1 MHPRRSFGFRSR
13 SGVVSVVTCVLLV
26 VPAASDREATADPP
40 GDAVRPTEIAAP
52 TSIAALR
59 AALEAYEA
67 SLPDMAWQ
75 QTMQQIPDK
84 SNTRPDESDPNPE
97 RKVATW
103 HAEMAFARH
112 GRWCATVRRG
122 SQRDSYYFDGNWIYA
137 RGVDANTRV
146 VRAHETEAH
155 QYLLSPLMLVTGGQY
170 AGGVSP
176 FLRMLSEKL
185 AGLEEIEVDDSANP
199 LVRIIGSHKPGDKW
213 QQLEVTLDAE
223 RGFMPTSI
231 VEIDEM
237 SGVVREEFRVTAA
250 ERVGQAWIPSEGT
263 RKSTTLK
270 ATKYLNA
277 LSTNT
282 EEAAK
287 LTEVYDAWRA
297 ASKLDPTK
305 RADRVRLRE
314 KMASLVGG
322 PLFEGVPVA
331 GYGRDTLRA
340 WNFRVLDDALAAELL
355 KPPFDEG
362 DKVFDSRTREICYWR
377 GGKLVKEDGTPVVLD
392 AAAAA
397 KPAASEPK
405 PASPS
410 PPPQPP
416 PEATPAPKPQAENAK
431 P

>member
-1 MHPRRSFGFRSR
+1 VHPRRSFGFRSR

-75 QTMQQIPDK
+75 QTMQQIPDE
-84 SNTRPDESDPNPE
+84 SQTRPDDSDPKPE

-112 GRWCATVRRG
+112 GRWCATVRWG

-185 AGLEEIEVDDSANP
+185 AGLEEIEVDDSAKP
-199 LVRIIGSHKPGDKW
+199 LIRIIGSHKPGDKW

-270 ATKYLNA
+270 ATKYLRA

-282 EEAAK
+282 EEAARVS
-287 LTEVYDAWRA
+287 EAFESWRV
-297 ASKLDPTK
+297 ASKLDLAK
-305 RADRVRLRE
+305 RADRARARR
-314 KMASLVGG
+314 KMESLAGG
-322 PLFEGVPVA
+322 PPFEGEPVA

-340 WNFRVLDDALAAELL
+340 WNFRVLDDALAAELM

-362 DKVFDSRTREICYWR
+362 DKVLDSRTREICYWR

-405 PASPS
+405 PSSPS
-410 PPPQPP
+410 PPPQQP
-416 PEATPAPKPQAENAK
+416 PEVTPAPKPQAENAK

>member
-1 MHPRRSFGFRSR
+1 
-13 SGVVSVVTCVLLV
+13 VSVITCVLLAV
-26 VPAASDREATADPP
+26 QPASNREATADPP
-40 GDAVRPTEIAAP
+40 GDAVRPTETAAP

-67 SLPDMAWQ
+67 SLPDIAWQ
-75 QTMQQIPDK
+75 QTMQQIPDEGQ
-84 SNTRPDESDPNPE
+84 TRPDESDPKPE

-103 HAEMAFARH
+103 QAEMAFARH
-112 GRWCATVRRG
+112 GRWCATVRWG

-137 RGVDANTRV
+137 RGVGANTRII
-146 VRAHETEAH
+146 RAHETEPH

-170 AGGVSP
+170 GRGVSP

-213 QQLEVTLDAE
+213 QRLEVTLDAE

-250 ERVGQAWIPSEGT
+250 ERVGQAWIPSEGI

-270 ATKYLNA
+270 ATKYLDA

-287 LTEVYDAWRA
+287 LTKVYDAWRSA
-297 ASKLDPTK
+297 NKLDPTK
-305 RADRVRLRE
+305 RADRARLRE
-314 KMASLVGG
+314 KMASLAGG

-362 DKVFDSRTREICYWR
+362 DKVFDSRTRETCYWR

-410 PPPQPP
+410 PPPQQP
-416 PEATPAPKPQAENAK
+416 PEATPAPEPQAGNAK

>member
-1 MHPRRSFGFRSR
+1 
-13 SGVVSVVTCVLLV
+13 VSVITCVLLAV
-26 VPAASDREATADPP
+26 QPASNREATADPP
-40 GDAVRPTEIAAP
+40 GDAVRPTETAAP

-67 SLPDMAWQ
+67 SLPDIAWQ
-75 QTMQQIPDK
+75 QTMQQIPDEGQ
-84 SNTRPDESDPNPE
+84 TRPDESDPKPE

-103 HAEMAFARH
+103 QAEMAFARH
-112 GRWCATVRRG
+112 GRWCATVRWG

-137 RGVDANTRV
+137 RGVGANTRII
-146 VRAHETEAH
+146 RAHETEPH

-170 AGGVSP
+170 GRGVSP

-213 QQLEVTLDAE
+213 QRLEVTLDAE

-250 ERVGQAWIPSEGT
+250 ERVGQAWIPSEGI

-270 ATKYLNA
+270 ATKYLDA

-287 LTEVYDAWRA
+287 LTKVYDAWRSA
-297 ASKLDPTK
+297 NKLDPTK
-305 RADRVRLRE
+305 RADRARLRE
-314 KMASLVGG
+314 KMASLAGG

-362 DKVFDSRTREICYWR
+362 DKVFDSRTRETCYWR

-410 PPPQPP
+410 PPPQQP
-416 PEATPAPKPQAENAK
+416 PEATPAPEPQVGNAK